1 MRDGWEKPPE
11 LGLDFGQ
18 VEELIRI
25 GMPGRKVLG
34 FSGVEGGLVNG
45 NFRVSLEGEPADVL
59 LRIYRRGF
67 LTAEVELALSRL
79 VSTEIPVA
87 SFFHLAKENPVNGLP
102 FAICEWMPG
111 VPLGRAEGDFA
122 AIGLSVGQV
131 LAKIHSFRFPET
143 GFFDAEL
150 KIQQPV
156 GADGAMLRDFV
167 GHSLRTGLAGQ
178 RLDSDLA
185 SELVKFV
192 AREGDLLDGHPATP
206 CLSHSDF
213 NVSNVLVVGSSV
225 SAVLDWE
232 FAWAG
237 SPYFDLGNLM
247 RPPLGERPGFGAA
260 VASGYRSAGGFLP
273 DDWQQRAR
281 VADLLSWVDF
291 LNRPKA
297 GPALIADAKRVIR
310 ETVTMDRPRVGR

>member
-1 MRDGWEKPPE
+1 VRDGWEKLTE

-18 VEELIRI
+18 VEELIRL
-25 GMPGRKVLG
+25 GLPGRKVLG
-34 FSGVEGGLVNG
+34 FLAVEGGLVNG

-59 LRIYRRGF
+59 LRIYRRGY
-67 LTAEVELALSRL
+67 LAAEVEFALSRL
-79 VSTEIPVA
+79 ISGEIPA
-87 SFFHLAKENPVNGLP
+87 ARFYHFSIENPVNGLP

-111 VPLGRAEGDFA
+111 VPLGKAEGDFA

-131 LAKIHSFRFPET
+131 LAKIHSFRFPAT
-143 GFFDAEL
+143 GFFDADL

-156 GADGAMLRDFV
+156 GADGAMLQDFV

-185 SELVKFV
+185 SKLVKFV

-213 NVSNVLVVGSSV
+213 NASNVLVVDSSV

-247 RPPLGERPGFGAA
+247 RPPLGERPGFGEA
-260 VASGYRSAGGFLP
+260 VAAGYRSARGFLP
-273 DDWQQRAR
+273 DDWQRRAR

-297 GPALIADAKRVIR
+297 GPVLVADATRVIWG
-310 ETVTMDRPRVGR
+310 TVSVDKPLGGG

>member
-1 MRDGWEKPPE
+1 VRESWEKPTE

-45 NFRVSLEGEPADVL
+45 NVRVSLEGEPADVL

-67 LTAEVELALSRL
+67 LAAEVELALSRL

-87 SFFHLAKENPVNGLP
+87 RFYYFAKENPVNGLP

-111 VPLGRAEGDFA
+111 VPLGKAVGGFA
-122 AIGLSVGQV
+122 SIGFSVGQV

-150 KIQQPV
+150 QIQQPV
-156 GADGAMLRDFV
+156 GSDGAMLRDFV
-167 GHSLRTGLAGQ
+167 GHSLRTGLAGE

-185 SELVKFV
+185 SKLMEFV

-297 GPALIADAKRVIR
+297 GPVLIADAKRVIR
-310 ETVTMDRPRVGR
+310 ETIASGRPL